1 VFDEA
6 GNPTDRFLFNMPGG
20 SIKIIDSS
28 GKQYRATSVS
38 KNAAGDYTIAKSDM
52 IDDGS
57 APRTSYTDLIAS
69 RTEKDIQGISGDS
82 FLERNAMLN
91 RAVANDLRVAEAE
104 ANAAANAIDPRE
116 RQAVLDSLS
125 TLGAQANGL
134 EADAIA
140 TVTASSTNGTVDNAN
155 RAKIA
160 TLVGTQQEQAFW
172 QTGQYTKYKETY
184 PGSNIWVMKPE
195 YVNLPN
201 SATVAAGAGVGAA
214 SAAPIGLP
222 LGAGGAG
229 IAALVGGAI
238 GGVATGLG
246 EFFNST
252 PIEQRSL
259 DFRTPEQKANDLAA
273 GSKISAPQ
281 IAAYQ
286 QTGYNTAG
294 VPGSTFFRNLT
305 QPTVVPLTGPAA
317 NPYMQLQATVTPGTV
332 PTVKVPSVTPVKLQG
347 VAGDSMAERR
357 ARVLANPLLAVKP
370 LATPQPLPKPVRG
383 GV

>member
-91 RAVANDLRVAEAE
+91 RAVANDLRVAEVE

-140 TVTASSTNGTVDNAN
+140 TITASSTNGTVDNAN

-160 TLVGTQQEQAFW
+160 TLVGTQQEQEFW

-195 YVNLPN
+195 YVKPIEDVNPAVKALGLLP
-201 SATVAAGAGVGAA
+201 AIGPVVGAVAGVANFLG
-214 SAAPIGLP
+214 SA
-222 LGAGGAG
+222 
-229 IAALVGGAI
+229 
-238 GGVATGLG
+238 
-246 EFFNST
+246 T